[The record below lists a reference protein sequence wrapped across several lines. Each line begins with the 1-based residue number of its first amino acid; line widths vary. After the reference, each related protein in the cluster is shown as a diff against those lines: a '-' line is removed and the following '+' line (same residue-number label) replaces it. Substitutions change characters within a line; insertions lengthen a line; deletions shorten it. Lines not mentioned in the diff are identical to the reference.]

1 MIGAW
6 QLKYAG
12 KTRAKVEE
20 LKRLGVVEE
29 SKQNT
34 LEEEKFKLK
43 LGEASDAISNTKE
56 KIKEIEVKASGSAK
70 HIKLLRRYDEQL
82 RDRTELMM
90 LEHARMSTRAA
101 TVLQNHIK
109 AQDIHISLLDEVIEE
124 RGARIKILED

>member
-1 MIGAW
+1 MDQGQVFPCLKHLHDEDVKTLEEMIVAW

-43 LGEASDAISNTKE
+43 LGEASDAISKTKE
-56 KIKEIEVKASGSAK
+56 KIKEIEVKAS
-70 HIKLLRRYDEQL
+70 
-82 RDRTELMM
+82 
-90 LEHARMSTRAA
+90 
-101 TVLQNHIK
+101 
-109 AQDIHISLLDEVIEE
+109 
-124 RGARIKILED
+124 